1 MKRIIVFFY
10 LLCALELAQAQTHG
24 PLTIEKCYE
33 LATQNYPLIK
43 QRELISSTQDYSIS
57 NANKAFIPAITING
71 QQSYQSDVTQVPF
84 QSPEMNIEPISK
96 NQYKVYGE
104 VTANLYDG
112 GIIKNQKLSYKAT
125 AQIDEQK
132 LEVELYKL
140 KDRINQLFFGILL
153 LDAQVEQ
160 NQLLKDDVQRGLRK
174 AEAAIENGVS
184 LKSSADVLKAESL
197 KVDQRAIELKAT
209 RSAYVEM
216 LGLLTG
222 QSLND
227 STKLEKPKSLVTA
240 ESITRPEL
248 LLYDYQRKAIDIQ
261 NKILTTRNL
270 PKLSG
275 FFQGGYGRPALN
287 MLNNQADAYY
297 IGGIRL
303 NWTISGFYTFK
314 KEKALLDLSRRN
326 LDLQKETFLYNTNIT
341 LKNQQGE
348 VTKLQNILSSD
359 DEIIQLREKIKN
371 TASAQLENGVINSND
386 YLREVTAEDQARKD
400 KIMHEIQLLLAQYN
414 LHTTAGI

>member
-1 MKRIIVFFY
+1 MKQITLSIY
-10 LLCALELAQAQTHG
+10 LLWALGSAQAQG

-43 QRELISSTQDYSIS
+43 QRELISNTREYSIS
-57 NANKAFIPAITING
+57 NANKGVIPVITING
-71 QQSYQSDVTQVPF
+71 QQTYQSDVTQVPF
-84 QSPEMNIEPISK
+84 QSPEMNIEPLSK
-96 NQYKVYGE
+96 NQYKVYAEATG
-104 VTANLYDG
+104 NLYDG
-112 GIIKNQKLSYKAT
+112 GIIKNQKLSHKTT

-153 LDAQVEQ
+153 LDAQVDQ
-160 NQLLKDDVQRGLRK
+160 NELLKDDIQRGLRK
-174 AEAAIENGVS
+174 TEAAIQNGVS

-197 KVDQRAIELKAT
+197 KVDQRTIELKAT

-227 STKLEKPKSLVTA
+227 STSLEKPTRVLDLR
-240 ESITRPEL
+240 EINRPEL
-248 LLYDYQRKAIDIQ
+248 LLYDYQRNAIDIQ

-270 PKLSG
+270 PKLSA

-287 MLNNQADAYY
+287 MLNSQADAYY
-297 IGGIRL
+297 VGGVRL
-303 NWTISGFYTFK
+303 NWTISGFYTRK
-314 KEKALLDLSRRN
+314 KEKALLDINRRN

-341 LKNQQGE
+341 LKNQEGE
-348 VTKLQNILSSD
+348 VNKLQNILSSD
-359 DEIIQLREKIKN
+359 DEIIQLREKIKT

-386 YLREVTAEDQARKD
+386 YLREVTAEDRARKD

-414 LHTTAGI
+414 LQTTAGI